1 MQKCDKSVPGEGYG
15 KHNTSLGVSTV
26 DWKCHC
32 RLALS
37 VSEELPLKTPQPS
50 VKAHAGEQSSWL
62 TRNT

>member
-1 MQKCDKSVPGEGYG
+1 MKKREKSIPGEGYG

-26 DWKCHC
+26 DC

-62 TRNT
+62 TRKT